1 MSDIDEVVNVNEVG
15 VEDIIEVG
23 GGWYGLGEGGRYVWG
38 LEMWI
43 GDLEYDIF
51 FEMKW
56 LRVSFEMGS
65 AIPVTNYAFITNPQ

>member
-1 MSDIDEVVNVNEVG
+1 MSDIDEVANINEVR

-56 LRVSFEMGS
+56 LRGSFEMGVS
-65 AIPVTNYAFITNPQ
+65 YQLLNMLNH

>member
-1 MSDIDEVVNVNEVG
+1 MSDIDEVANINEVR

-56 LRVSFEMGS
+56 LRGSFEMGV
-65 AIPVTNYAFITNPQ
+65 PYQLLNMLNH